1 MRCRLER
8 AHPQGQETDAGWEA
22 RLREAQ
28 VPDEGSAFLGGTGS
42 AKHTLHPG
50 LSPAEEG
57 SRGCSHPAHVG
68 ATSPFR
74 ELQSTLAKKV
84 ITHRSHQLRCGGRD
98 DVHTNSGLILFFFF
112 SFDMRYLVWL
122 CQSYVHQSQL
132 DAGVSSQ
139 CHNKNLHWFL
149 QNKCANRFWQVF
161 LLMPCLDSIQLQQY
175 QMFALQ

>member
-1 MRCRLER
+1 MPSSTKPRLQGCVRCRLER

-42 AKHTLHPG
+42 ARHMLHPG

-57 SRGCSHPAHVG
+57 SRGCSHPAYVG
-68 ATSPFR
+68 ATSPFK

-98 DVHTNSGLILFFFF
+98 DVHTNSGLIIF
-112 SFDMRYLVWL
+112 
-122 CQSYVHQSQL
+122 
-132 DAGVSSQ
+132 
-139 CHNKNLHWFL
+139 
-149 QNKCANRFWQVF
+149 F
-161 LLMPCLDSIQLQQY
+161 LLT
-175 QMFALQ
+175 